1 MRKTRVILS
10 SWGWLAGIS
19 LLALFL
25 GGCRSF
31 CTLTVDLSSPGPEE
45 VSDHIQSLLL
55 LNRAVDRRFTDDP
68 SDTIQLRFFEKRFT
82 LDTTIY
88 DLQASDTLLQTLGT
102 LLFESGRFDIVI
114 PMERFPMK
122 DTLHPFSEPMS
133 WEEVEELTSAFHT
146 DAILSLDY
154 HKTDISTSYE
164 RESLRDAESETF
176 FNIYEPTMQIN
187 ITAQF
192 RIYDPSYREEVPAH
206 FLIDTLYWRS
216 TGYSLTEVL
225 RRFTYVKQGLTESGI
240 VTALTLS
247 EKIAPHW
254 ETSKRAIF
262 LTGNKELR
270 NAAPL
275 VAEHR
280 WDEALAYWEE
290 AAAKTRAKGL
300 LSKLQF
306 NMAVANEMQG
316 DLNEAIRRGVQS
328 YNTMFR
334 KGTYTYLETL
344 KKRKELLNKKDDSE

>member
-1 MRKTRVILS
+1 MKVSLLS
-10 SWGWLAGIS
+10 RGWLTAIF

-25 GGCRSF
+25 GGCRTTSI
-31 CTLTVDLSSPGPEE
+31 LTVDLSSPGPEE
-45 VSDHIQSLLL
+45 ISDQIQSLLL
-55 LNRAVDRRFTDDP
+55 INRAVDRRFTDDP
-68 SDTIQLRFFEKRFT
+68 SDTIQLRFFEKRFS

-114 PMERFPMK
+114 PVERFPMK

-133 WEEVEELTSAFHT
+133 WNEVEKLTSDFRT

-164 RESLRDAESETF
+164 RESLRDAESGAF
-176 FNIYEPTMQIN
+176 FNIYEPTMQIST
-187 ITAQF
+187 TAQF
-192 RIYDPSYREEVPAH
+192 RIYDPSRRDEVPSH

-216 TGYSLTEVL
+216 ADYSLTEVL

-240 VTALTLS
+240 VAALTLS

-254 ETSKRAIF
+254 VTSKRVVF
-262 LTGNKELR
+262 LTGNKALR

-280 WDEALAYWEE
+280 WDEALALWE
-290 AAAKTRAKGL
+290 AAAAQTRAKGL

-306 NMAVANEMQG
+306 NMALAMEMQG

-334 KGTYTYLETL
+334 KVTYDYLETL
-344 KKRKELLNKKDDSE
+344 KKRKELLNKKDDQE